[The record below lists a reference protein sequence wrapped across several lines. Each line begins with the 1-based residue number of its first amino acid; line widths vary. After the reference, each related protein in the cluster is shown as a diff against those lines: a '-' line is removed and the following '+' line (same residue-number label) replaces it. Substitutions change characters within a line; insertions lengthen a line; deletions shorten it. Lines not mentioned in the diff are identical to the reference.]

1 MCSTAA
7 RGSASVLKRFWRVN
21 RLLCK
26 YFESTALQPGV
37 DACVCGGD
45 ARCQAASR
53 ERIHRRAPCR
63 VAVQAA
69 LDECPHESYAGND

>member
-26 YFESTALQPGV
+26 YFKATALHQAWTRVSAAVMLDVKLHRESGSTAG
-37 DACVCGGD
+37 
-45 ARCQAASR
+45 R
-53 ERIHRRAPCR
+53 R
-63 VAVQAA
+63 VA
-69 LDECPHESYAGND
+69 